1 MHLAR
6 GFLNPVSREVIRDL
20 ASPVDMHRTLLRAF
34 PDGLGEG
41 ARSRVGM
48 LYRIDTG
55 RDGGAMVVLQ
65 SSVRPDFSRLP
76 ARYFVDV
83 GDDWFF
89 SFGWRQNPSVETVDT
104 SALAVG
110 DKLVFRVRANVT
122 KVVDTKTRQDGTPS
136 NGRRVPLRTDQER
149 HAWLQRKAAAAGFV
163 LVDARAQAERTE
175 SGRRG
180 DRTVTFAGVRFDGIL
195 EVADTARFRAAVA
208 AGIGPAKAYGFGL
221 LSFAKM
227 R

>member
-6 GFLNPVSREVIRDL
+6 GFLNPVSRDVIRDL

-76 ARYFVDV
+76 ARYFRSFSKV
-83 GDDWFF
+83 GQG
-89 SFGWRQNPSVETVDT
+89 S
-104 SALAVG
+104 
-110 DKLVFRVRANVT
+110 
-122 KVVDTKTRQDGTPS
+122 
-136 NGRRVPLRTDQER
+136 ER
-149 HAWLQRKAAAAGFV
+149 LSSLEHVKGAGC
-163 LVDARAQAERTE
+163 A
-175 SGRRG
+175 SGAGLRRG
-180 DRTVTFAGVRFDGIL
+180 VDL
-195 EVADTARFRAAVA
+195 ERRRSWA
-208 AGIGPAKAYGFGL
+208 
-221 LSFAKM
+221 
-227 R
+227 